1 MKKSLSFILI
11 SGIIPL
17 LLMPNTQAQILPNS
31 VNLAQA
37 KNTNIAQKSNYTGIV
52 GKIDKIA
59 AQITVKINSE
69 NNDQGSGVIVGKNGQ
84 DYYVLTSGQMVTDF
98 ENKILPVNITTP
110 DKQKYSVSTN
120 QITRLEGVDLAIV
133 KFTSNQSYQVAT
145 LGKYNLGESWIF
157 LSGFIVNNQRLLTGG
172 ILRSPEEAD
181 FLAKDSYSLS
191 TGGFNL
197 LYTNM
202 SYPGM
207 GGGPILDHNGRLI
220 GIHTASESE
229 FIGGNVVNLGHSI
242 GISISTFIS
251 LANRAKI
258 KPQWLKIATNKPA
271 EITITEIK
279 SIKSQLLTLKSPK
292 KDDFAEWMNYGNYLW
307 RISEYEKSVTAYD
320 KAIKLMQ
327 KQPNY
332 SKQELA
338 KAYYGKGVSLI
349 SVKKNND
356 AVKSFDLA
364 TQNDPQFY
372 QGWRGKG
379 LTFYL
384 LQKYPDSLIA
394 YDQAIKINNT
404 DFILFVERGDTLR
417 KLKRYQEAI
426 ANYDQAIK
434 IKPHPWAYKN
444 RDIVYEELKNK
455 Q

>member
-1 MKKSLSFILI
+1 MKNSLSLILI

-37 KNTNIAQKSNYTGIV
+37 KNTNTPKKSNYTGIV

-69 NNDQGSGVIVGKNGQ
+69 NNGQSSGVIVGKDGQ
-84 DYYVLTSGQMVTDF
+84 NYYVLTASHAVTNLD
-98 ENKILPVNITTP
+98 EQVSPINITTP
-110 DKQKYSVSTN
+110 DNQKYSVSAN
-120 QITRLEGVDLAIV
+120 QITVFEGVDLAIV

-157 LSGFIVNNQRLLTGG
+157 VSGFPDNQRLLTGG

-181 FLAKDSYSLS
+181 FLAKDSYSLG
-191 TGGFNL
+191 TRGYNL

-202 SYPGM
+202 SYGGM

-229 FIGGNVVNLGHSI
+229 FIGNQEVSLGHSI

-258 KPQWLKIATNKPA
+258 KPQWLNIETNKPA
-271 EITITEIK
+271 AITITEIK

-307 RISEYEKSVTAYD
+307 RISEYEKSVIAYD
-320 KAIKLMQ
+320 TAIKLIQ

-332 SKQELA
+332 SKYELA

-349 SVKKNND
+349 SLKKNNE

-372 QGWRGKG
+372 QAWRGKG

-384 LQKYPDSLIA
+384 LKKYPDSLIA

-404 DFILFVERGDTLR
+404 DFVLFLEKGDTLR
-417 KLKRYQEAI
+417 KLKRYEEAI
-426 ANYDQAIK
+426 ANYNEAIK

-444 RDIVYEELKNK
+444 RDIVYQELKNK